1 MKEIKHRVYA
11 LYFFIVAVFIL
22 LLYFLLSYVVEGRM
36 VEQQRENLEEDITT
50 LVDYIENTE
59 TENALNEEEIIETLM
74 NISPVVQR
82 RITLMNTKGEALYDS
97 ATSINKTEKT
107 FDHPEIQQLLKGERI
122 SVYRENIDEEDH
134 DQYYISHALFNQDQE
149 PIAILRISNEI
160 MNLSSTIQLSLR
172 IQLLGTIVFAIVI
185 IALATNWMK
194 QMTDALT
201 EMGSVMDQLKTA
213 DYGARYTNKSYEE
226 VDALGTAINELA
238 INLEQQKQEL
248 ETSEKRLNELINHLV
263 IGVILLDETRHIQ
276 MVNPIMDE
284 LLGIDLYERNSS
296 LYTDYIRSAELIELI
311 EEAYEKNEAINAE
324 LKMYFPEEKTLD
336 ANVIPVAG
344 KTEKEPS
351 YIVLLYDITKI
362 RLLENI
368 RTDFVTNVSHELK
381 TPITALK
388 GFSETLLEGAMYE
401 EEVLT
406 EFLEIML
413 KESVRLDHMIQDI
426 LQLSKLEQGY
436 ALTSIEEL
444 EVRAVVE
451 DVFQILQQN
460 LELKNMTYY
469 IKERDIIKI
478 RGHRDYLKQIL
489 MNLIANAITY
499 TPENGEVFVHLDQ
512 IDEEV
517 RIKIIDTGIGI
528 PEEDQVRIFERFYRV
543 DKARSRNSG
552 GTGLG
557 LSIVK
562 WMVDAMNGRIDFAS
576 KENRGTTFTIWLPL
590 DTAEE

>member
-351 YIVLLYDITKI
+351 YIVLLYDIT
-362 RLLENI
+362 
-368 RTDFVTNVSHELK
+368 
-381 TPITALK
+381 
-388 GFSETLLEGAMYE
+388 
-401 EEVLT
+401 
-406 EFLEIML
+406 
-413 KESVRLDHMIQDI
+413 
-426 LQLSKLEQGY
+426 
-436 ALTSIEEL
+436 
-444 EVRAVVE
+444 
-451 DVFQILQQN
+451 
-460 LELKNMTYY
+460 
-469 IKERDIIKI
+469 
-478 RGHRDYLKQIL
+478 
-489 MNLIANAITY
+489 
-499 TPENGEVFVHLDQ
+499 
-512 IDEEV
+512 
-517 RIKIIDTGIGI
+517 
-528 PEEDQVRIFERFYRV
+528 
-543 DKARSRNSG
+543 
-552 GTGLG
+552 
-557 LSIVK
+557 
-562 WMVDAMNGRIDFAS
+562 
-576 KENRGTTFTIWLPL
+576 
-590 DTAEE
+590 